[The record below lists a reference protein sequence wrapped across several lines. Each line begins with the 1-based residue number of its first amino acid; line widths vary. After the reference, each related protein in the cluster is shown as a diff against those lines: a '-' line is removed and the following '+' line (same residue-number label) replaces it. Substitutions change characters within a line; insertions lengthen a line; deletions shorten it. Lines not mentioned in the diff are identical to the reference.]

1 MKKEIEIGGVQWF
14 YEIYEDSDYDFYYI
28 ETRFYRTK
36 TKIVNKRKYWIFGE
50 KFQVEVEKGP
60 RDFDFKLPFSIKNP
74 KYTPGELRADLLNVS
89 EWRNPVIYYALGFN
103 ILPKAQQ
110 LTTDKLSWK
119 IAEYH
124 DKFSYDWRNLIEFG
138 ISYDIDG
145 TTIRFIEENEEFEY
159 IRLRK

>member
-50 KFQVEVEKGP
+50 KFQVEVETGP

-74 KYTPGELRADLLNVS
+74 KYTKEEIKEIILREVSRRDEINRGE
-89 EWRNPVIYYALGFN
+89 I
-103 ILPKAQQ
+103 I
-110 LTTDKLSWK
+110 
-119 IAEYH
+119 
-124 DKFSYDWRNLIEFG
+124 
-138 ISYDIDG
+138 
-145 TTIRFIEENEEFEY
+145 
-159 IRLRK
+159 

>member
-1 MKKEIEIGGVQWF
+1 MAFATRAQLLAVEDVSQ
-14 YEIYEDSDYDFYYI
+14 YETNIDLTLELDRAQNS
-28 ETRFYRTK
+28 
-36 TKIVNKRKYWIFGE
+36 IVRLLNSTWWQQF
-50 KFQVEVEKGP
+50 
-60 RDFDFKLPFSIKNP
+60 LIKNP

-110 LTTDKLSWK
+110 FTTDNLSWK

>member
-74 KYTPGELRADLLNVS
+74 KYTRPLNLS
-89 EWRNPVIYYALGFN
+89 YSSFVIRMKILNTHTILCIITMVIKTILSLN
-103 ILPKAQQ
+103 I
-110 LTTDKLSWK
+110 SM
-119 IAEYH
+119 I
-124 DKFSYDWRNLIEFG
+124 
-138 ISYDIDG
+138 
-145 TTIRFIEENEEFEY
+145 
-159 IRLRK
+159 